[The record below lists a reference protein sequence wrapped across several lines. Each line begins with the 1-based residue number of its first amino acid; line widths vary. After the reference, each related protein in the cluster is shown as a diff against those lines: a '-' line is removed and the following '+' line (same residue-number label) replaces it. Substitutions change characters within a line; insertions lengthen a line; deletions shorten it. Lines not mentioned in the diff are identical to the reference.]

1 MTPGWIREP
10 ANPGRLRLLKAR
22 RSHRG
27 NAISDSRNSGTAR
40 TRPLDV
46 DAATMLLEL
55 AACWSDVNAASMP
68 YAWPGVSAETTGS
81 VKNI

>member
-1 MTPGWIREP
+1 M
-10 ANPGRLRLLKAR
+10 
-22 RSHRG
+22 
-27 NAISDSRNSGTAR
+27 
-40 TRPLDV
+40 